1 MVIDTTGLEVGEH
14 TLILQSFDESSTVG
28 STLKTDS
35 ITLVITEGN
44 INQEILQAFSE
55 TPIKIRATAGEL
67 DQKFYLTDLI
77 KDLESTLGVAD
88 LHAEPSLDI
97 SLQKESELLAL
108 DSLAISVTPASNLE
122 AAVYKDA
129 SLIISIYDQQV
140 SIPIE
145 VTITA
150 CTPDVRFEPA
160 KVTVEYIL
168 GSGPKPVQFPS
179 LTKVPACELEFSA
192 FKANYFGS
200 GLASEVIA
208 QAVKLAEDGKSLTV
222 DTMDI
227 AFLGQK
233 VAVIVDLSE
242 FDMQRV
248 GRAEQLEVEIT
259 FVDESSSQATIN
271 DASAEDYSTK
281 PLLFDMSDYTIPRI
295 TCSDEDTDW
304 VLKLPPLLDLSG
316 EEDDVQ
322 ISLLS
327 TSWEALFQ
335 FRA

>member
-1 MVIDTTGLEVGEH
+1 M
-14 TLILQSFDESSTVG
+14 
-28 STLKTDS
+28 
-35 ITLVITEGN
+35 
-44 INQEILQAFSE
+44 
-55 TPIKIRATAGEL
+55 
-67 DQKFYLTDLI
+67 
-77 KDLESTLGVAD
+77 
-88 LHAEPSLDI
+88 
-97 SLQKESELLAL
+97 
-108 DSLAISVTPASNLE
+108 
-122 AAVYKDA
+122 
-129 SLIISIYDQQV
+129 
-140 SIPIE
+140 
-145 VTITA
+145 
-150 CTPDVRFEPA
+150 
-160 KVTVEYIL
+160 
-168 GSGPKPVQFPS
+168 
-179 LTKVPACELEFSA
+179 
-192 FKANYFGS
+192 
-200 GLASEVIA
+200 IA

-222 DTMDI
+222 DTIDI

-233 VAVIVDLSE
+233 VTIIVDLSE